1 MNTTTIANTIITN
14 VESQE
19 HASSSVNNN
28 RKSNNNNRKSYNN
41 NNRKIPTR
49 TTQCL
54 NSGSASSNSKS
65 VRLPTNYPSRL
76 PTDDKIAK
84 INNLLF
90 ATENNMINDMKSKY
104 ILVRLFIN
112 KVLEPLSIYCLTD
125 FVKVSKELL
134 TKNEQRNRDLLRA
147 YSETFN
153 KILGTKSVITKDTP
167 DDKIKKDYIIK
178 FIKQSVN
185 ALGYVMS
192 GKIINKTTRETQY
205 TISLLPNMIIRK

>member
-41 NNRKIPTR
+41 NRKIPTR

-54 NSGSASSNSKS
+54 NSGSANSKS